1 MPIIRGNAKDGPP
14 VVAVTIL
21 PALPRP
27 MSVAPIAGAMGPVGL
42 MCRAL
47 LDTGADGVSLNR
59 QVAESA
65 SLSSYGKRLVTGI
78 GGQNYHRSWA
88 AYVGFELGS
97 DPENQTYP
105 FVLDEP
111 FMAIEM
117 PPYHAFEVILGR
129 EVLLKGDFQ
138 MLSNGDFSLVLPG

>member
-1 MPIIRGNAKDGPP
+1 MPIIRGSARNGPP
-14 VVAVTIL
+14 VVTVSIL

-27 MSVAPIAGAMGPVGL
+27 SSVGPAASAAGPVGL

-47 LDTGADGVSLNR
+47 LDTGADGISLNR
-59 QVAESA
+59 QVAEA
-65 SLSSYGKRLVTGI
+65 SGLSSYGKRLVTGI

-88 AYVGFELGS
+88 AYVGFHPDLALGNS
-97 DPENQTYP
+97 SYP

-111 FMAIEM
+111 FLAIEM

-138 MLSNGDFSLVLPG
+138 LLSSGDFSLILPD

>member
-1 MPIIRGNAKDGPP
+1 MPIIRGNAKNDPP

-27 MSVAPIAGAMGPVGL
+27 MSVSPVAGHTGPIGFT
-42 MCRAL
+42 CRAL

-59 QVAESA
+59 QIAEDA
-65 SLSSYGKRLVTGI
+65 GLSSYGKRLVTGI

-88 AYVGFELGS
+88 AYVGFRLDDGS
-97 DPENQTYP
+97 EKHGYP

-111 FMAIEM
+111 FLAIEM

-138 MLSNGDFSLVLPG
+138 LLSNGDFSLILPD